1 MPVRIVIAAIIVFT
15 LLSLSRDADA
25 KPASKT
31 APEKPIATEN
41 GWDLLKKD
49 CALNKRYQ
57 SDKAAGLLIISRTAK
72 EISIMIVQDG
82 FLQRTAGWVEFQFDA
97 AAPIKIETE
106 PPGTVML
113 IDIEKRMADAF
124 VQRFNVSKELT
135 INYPSWPEEYPTP
148 LSLPTADFKKAWD
161 DCVKGDS
168 AQTESAT
175 TSAK

>member
-1 MPVRIVIAAIIVFT
+1 
-15 LLSLSRDADA
+15 
-25 KPASKT
+25 
-31 APEKPIATEN
+31 
-41 GWDLLKKD
+41 
-49 CALNKRYQ
+49 
-57 SDKAAGLLIISRTAK
+57 
-72 EISIMIVQDG
+72 MIVQDG